1 MCSIAGVVGKGDV
14 QKMIAI
20 QRHRAPDGERFFVND
35 EIQLG
40 MGRLK
45 ILDLRDEGLC
55 LLELGN
61 FKMAWNG
68 EIYNWQ
74 ELRAELIKLGHSFL
88 YENDGEVV
96 LHAYQQ
102 WGKDCLDK
110 LNGMFAIAIYDEEK
124 HQVFLARD
132 RAGEKP
138 LYCHWSEKQFIFSS
152 ELKAIWGIKNLG
164 AIRSNELD
172 TLEHCIEET
181 GIVGVAQL
189 KAGHC
194 AVFDIKSKNLTIEEW
209 WRPKPFLFT
218 APDDLTATERQVE
231 EVLEPAIKLRI

>member
-110 LNGMFAIAIYDEEK
+110 LNGMFAIAIYDEK
-124 HQVFLARD
+124 KNQVFLARD

-138 LYCHWSEKQFIFSS
+138 LYYYWDGKTFIFSS
-152 ELKAIWGIKNLG
+152 ELKAIYEIKKLEPQES
-164 AIRSNELD
+164 IELRD
-172 TLEHCIEET
+172 FEYCLEQTCFRHTL
-181 GIVGVAQL
+181 QL
-189 KAGHC
+189 KPGC
-194 AVFDIKSKNLTIEEW
+194 CL
-209 WRPKPFLFT
+209 
-218 APDDLTATERQVE
+218 
-231 EVLEPAIKLRI
+231 